1 MGEMDAATS
10 RRLGGR
16 LVGPDG
22 PISPRTVRKVVFCG
36 AFETKR
42 LGVEVDAVGTLT
54 TIRAGD
60 VPKLVQKNTNVRRR
74 GRTGRK
80 SSTNTERTRFR
91 LGADAAAV
99 FNSATPP

>member
-1 MGEMDAATS
+1 
-10 RRLGGR
+10 
-16 LVGPDG
+16 
-22 PISPRTVRKVVFCG
+22 VFCG

-54 TIRAGD
+54 TIRAG
-60 VPKLVQKNTNVRRR
+60 RRAETCSKEYKR
-74 GRTGRK
+74 AEARANGQEIIHE
-80 SSTNTERTRFR
+80 TERTRFR